1 MMMMSQT
8 GVLKILKSLEKATI
22 EINKTKDWAIVQN
35 AALVG
40 VEVSL
45 G

>member
-1 MMMMSQT
+1 MW
-8 GVLKILKSLEKATI
+8 LKGDAKLPELKE
-22 EINKTKDWAIVQN
+22 NKIKDWALIQN